1 MGGITLI
8 FENTCNC
15 IFEEEVLEKAII
27 QECNSRGVEP
37 KNNYKIYLYRGYAGI
52 LIKHDKVSVH
62 RIIANYMAGQRLSSN
77 ISVHHIDGNKYNNS
91 LDNLIVFKTN
101 ADHAAFHKGVEKVQD
116 GDVWYCPNKKIKDK
130 ELCPVCNLNYKDTKA
145 EMCIDCWSKL
155 NRKFIKNTDIQIPN
169 REVLKNKITED

>member
-52 LIKHDKVSVH
+52 SIKHDKVSVH

-77 ISVHHIDGNKYNNS
+77 ISVHHIDGNKLNNRFS
-91 LDNLIVFKTN
+91 NLQILR
-101 ADHAAFHKGVEKVQD
+101 
-116 GDVWYCPNKKIKDK
+116 K
-130 ELCPVCNLNYKDTKA
+130 ELHSKEHVLNLKKTGLTILEISERLNCGYNTVCRRLGAKDY
-145 EMCIDCWSKL
+145 
-155 NRKFIKNTDIQIPN
+155 
-169 REVLKNKITED
+169 

>member
-27 QECNSRGVEP
+27 QECNSRGVDP

-52 LIKHDKVSVH
+52 SIKHDKVSVH

-77 ISVHHIDGNKYNNS
+77 ISVHHIDGNKLNNRFS
-91 LDNLIVFKTN
+91 NLQILR
-101 ADHAAFHKGVEKVQD
+101 
-116 GDVWYCPNKKIKDK
+116 K
-130 ELCPVCNLNYKDTKA
+130 ELHSKEHNIAQFVDKKKLAENAKKGSEARIRKDVTKEHVLNLKKTGLTILEISERLNCGYSTVCRRLGAKDY
-145 EMCIDCWSKL
+145 
-155 NRKFIKNTDIQIPN
+155 
-169 REVLKNKITED
+169 